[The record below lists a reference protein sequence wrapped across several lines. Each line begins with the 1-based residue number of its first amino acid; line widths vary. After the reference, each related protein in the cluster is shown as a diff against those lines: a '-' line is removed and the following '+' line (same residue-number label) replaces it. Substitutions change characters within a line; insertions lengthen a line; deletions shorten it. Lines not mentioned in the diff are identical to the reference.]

1 MDFGALPPHLDARC
15 HWLRKPERPP
25 RFIVY
30 WLRTAVRA
38 EENPALDVALTL
50 GDAWGVPVFVFHA
63 LSEAYPYASDRH
75 HTFMLEGAR
84 ELREAMRAR
93 GVGYAFH
100 LERPGHRGPVLKTL
114 AEAAGLVVTELMPV
128 PPLTGWTRA
137 LARVAPVLSVDTSCV
152 VPMPLTGRAPE
163 RAFRFKN
170 KTKKL
175 RKRFLGAPWED
186 VVARGAP
193 FVPDTLPFA
202 PLTDADF
209 EDLPALV
216 AGCDIDHGVGPV
228 FHTPGGSRA
237 GYARWNA
244 FLETG
249 GLRSYGRRRNDPLRD
264 GVSRMSAYLHYG
276 MVSPMRLAREAFAEG
291 SDGAEKYL
299 DELLVWRELAYH
311 WCFHTPDPES
321 YEEAIPAW
329 AQETLADALGDERDV
344 LDEETLERGRTGDAL
359 WDACQ
364 ASLLRNGE
372 LHNNVR
378 MTWGKAVPLWTQS
391 PREAMARLIDLNH
404 RFALDGRDPS
414 SYGGLLWCLGLFD
427 SPKGPSPVLG
437 QVRGRRTDV
446 HARRL
451 DVDGYARR
459 VRRPAHPSPPRTLVV
474 GAGFAGL
481 SCARTLADH
490 GFEVTVVDKG
500 RRHPGGRCSARRGE
514 GWSFD
519 HGAQLLRTEDAQL
532 ARYARAWQQRGL
544 LAPWEAR
551 FARLGAEGP
560 LRREER
566 DAWVGVPDMNALA
579 RHLADDVTLRQ
590 GLRVTELR
598 RDARGWQV
606 AVDGKPG
613 EELGAFDRLVLAIPV
628 AQAVPLL
635 RDLEPGLAKR
645 LAGVEVAPSL
655 TAMVAFAG
663 TVALPFDAARA
674 GGDAPLA
681 WMARESSK
689 PGRPGMAESGL
700 EAWTLQAS
708 AAYSAAHLE
717 LEKEEL
723 ADDLLQRFAEVAEP
737 LIGTSLPDAAMR
749 MGHRWRYAQT
759 ATPLG
764 EPCLFE
770 GDQGLGV
777 CGDWCLGDRLEH
789 AFRSGRAMAGRI
801 LAS

>member
-1 MDFGALPPHLDARC
+1 MDLGALPPHLEVRC
-15 HWLRKPERPP
+15 RWLRRPTEAP

-30 WLRTAVRA
+30 WLRTACRA
-38 EENPALDVALTL
+38 HENPALDVALTL
-50 GDAWGVPVFVFHA
+50 GASLGVPVVVHHA
-63 LSEAYPYASDRH
+63 LAERYPYASDRH
-75 HTFMLEGAR
+75 HTFILEGAR
-84 ELREAMRAR
+84 ELRDAMRER

-100 LERPGHRGPVLKTL
+100 LERPGHRGPVLKAL
-114 AEAAGLVVTELMPV
+114 AEQAGLVVTEEMPV
-128 PPLTGWTRA
+128 PPLSGWTRA
-137 LARVAPVLSVDTSCV
+137 LSQVAPVLAVDTACV

-170 KTKKL
+170 ETKKL
-175 RKRFLGAPWED
+175 RKRFLGAAFDD
-186 VVARGAP
+186 VPASGPP
-193 FVPDTLPFA
+193 FVPDALPFT

-209 EDLPALV
+209 EDIPGLV
-216 AGCDIDHGVGPV
+216 ATCDIDHGVGPV
-228 FHTPGGSRA
+228 FRTPGGSTA

-244 FLETG
+244 FVASG
-249 GLRSYGRRRNDPLRD
+249 GLRGYGRRRNDPLRD

-276 MVSPMRLAREAFAEG
+276 MVSPLRLAREAFAEG

-329 AQETLADALGDERDV
+329 AQETLAEALGDARAV
-344 LDEETLERGRTGDAL
+344 LDLETLERGRTGDAL

-364 ASLLRNGE
+364 ASLLRHGE

-378 MTWGKAVPLWTQS
+378 MTWGKAVPLWTRT
-391 PREAMARLIDLNH
+391 PRDAMARLIDLNH
-404 RFALDGRDPS
+404 RFALDGRDPC

-451 DVDGYARR
+451 DVAVYARR
-459 VRRPAHPSPPRTLVV
+459 VARPAHPTPPRTLVV

-481 SCARTLADH
+481 SCARALADH

-500 RRHPGGRCSARRGE
+500 RRQPGGRCSARRGE

-519 HGAQLLRTEDAQL
+519 HGAQLLRTDDVQL
-532 ARYARAWQQRGL
+532 ARYARSWRERGL
-544 LAPWEAR
+544 LARWDAR
-551 FARLGAEGP
+551 FVTLGPDGP
-560 LRREER
+560 TRREGMEA
-566 DAWVGVPDMNALA
+566 DVGVPDMNALA
-579 RHLADDVTLRQ
+579 RHLADDVSVRQ
-590 GLRVTELR
+590 GLRVTTLR
-598 RDARGWQV
+598 RSAAGWSV
-606 AVDGKPG
+606 TLADG
-613 EELGAFDRLVLAIPV
+613 EDLGRFDRLVLALPA
-628 AQAVPLL
+628 AQAAPLL
-635 RDLEPGLAKR
+635 AE
-645 LAGVEVAPSL
+645 AGHGFAEHLGSVEVEASL

-663 TVALPFDAARA
+663 SLSLPFDAASA
-674 GGDAPLA
+674 GGDAALA

-689 PGRPGMAESGL
+689 PGRPSFAESGL

-708 AAYSAAHLE
+708 AAYGAQRLDLDRDGIAE
-717 LEKEEL
+717 
-723 ADDLLQRFAEVAEP
+723 DLLARFAEVAMP
-737 LIGTSLPDAAMR
+737 LHGPLPDAPIR

-759 ATPLG
+759 TRALG
-764 EPCLFE
+764 ESCLF
-770 GDQGLGV
+770 DPDVGLGV